1 MADRYDPKVTVRP
14 ASDRKGSDPRQ
25 DPATSDDPLFEL
37 ARIVSG
43 RGAGAAGAAAS
54 PPVPPRGRPAPPPE
68 PARPAGPE
76 PDVLGDLEAE
86 LLSDLQ
92 ASFAAVKEA
101 IEPSRATTQ
110 PAPRSTPNAP
120 QSPPSAA
127 APPPQREPPQV
138 SRPEVAA
145 PTRPAPPQ
153 HVAPEPHV
161 APPPYAPAAFA
172 SPTAQ
177 QPAYP
182 RASAAARP
190 PVQQMPPHPPS
201 APAAPPAR
209 ERPHAPPPQQ
219 PAAVP
224 AAPRKVEAGNFNLR
238 PTAAPH
244 VRVTAAPST
253 PTPEKPA
260 PAATKPSRWEK
271 PAEPPKQQ
279 QASAASRFA
288 PPRAANQ
295 GHPAPGQPAAPLP
308 ADEEELPFGDGPP
321 FAHEGEDAADEFPL
335 DAFDIVPG
343 YGDDAEVPPYPDDD
357 LEVHGKRGVPRSLVA
372 IAGILALVL
381 VGVLGFVMLRPG
393 SGGTGTPP
401 IISADAGPTKI
412 SPPEPPSSGDDQQN
426 KLIYDRVDNGAG
438 SGTADTKLVTPGNE
452 PIADVPATDTNN
464 PIARVILPGGPTP
477 EAPGTADAGNSGD
490 GAAAAATN
498 GADSAQSI
506 GPRKVRTVV
515 VRPDGTIVSSD
526 AVPAPGDAPAST
538 DAPPAATVATAP
550 TPPAPTTDDTAA
562 IAGGQSGQ
570 ELAIT
575 TAPGSAAPT
584 PAPVAT
590 PEPPAQAQAQAHAPA
605 PPPTP
610 KPTPKVIA
618 TGGDG
623 GPIDLTPS
631 NGKSTTEVASGG
643 TGTGTGAVPLVA
655 GGVMVQV
662 SSQRS
667 EDAARATFS
676 DLQKRYPSILG
687 GYDADIQRADL
698 GDRGI
703 YFRVRVGPFASAN
716 AQSLCGALKDAGGA
730 CVLSAR

>member
-54 PPVPPRGRPAPPPE
+54 ASVPPRGRPAPPPE
-68 PARPAGPE
+68 PARPAE
-76 PDVLGDLEAE
+76 PQPDILGDLEAE

-101 IEPSRATTQ
+101 IEPGRATDR
-110 PAPRSTPNAP
+110 PAPRSTQNAP
-120 QSPPSAA
+120 PSPPSAA
-127 APPPQREPPQV
+127 MPPSQPERPQGLRPEAAAPP
-138 SRPEVAA
+138 
-145 PTRPAPPQ
+145 RPAPPQ
-153 HVAPEPHV
+153 HVAPEPHA

-172 SPTAQ
+172 PPSAQ
-177 QPAYP
+177 QSAYP
-182 RASAAARP
+182 RVSIAARP
-190 PVQQMPPHPPS
+190 PIQQMPPQPPS
-201 APAAPPAR
+201 GPAAPPVR
-209 ERPHAPPPQQ
+209 ERPHAPPPPQ
-219 PAAVP
+219 PAAAP
-224 AAPRKVEAGNFNLR
+224 ADPRKVEAGNFNLR

-244 VRVTAAPST
+244 VRVTAAPPT
-253 PTPEKPA
+253 PAPTPEKPA
-260 PAATKPSRWEK
+260 SAVAKPSRWEK

-308 ADEEELPFGDGPP
+308 ADELPFGDGPP
-321 FAHEGEDAADEFPL
+321 FAREGEDAADEFPL

-357 LEVHGKRGVPRSLVA
+357 LELHGKRGVPRSLVA
-372 IAGILALVL
+372 VAGILALVL
-381 VGVLGFVMLRPG
+381 LGVLGFVMLRPG

-412 SPPEPPSSGDDQQN
+412 APPEPPSSGDDQQN

-438 SGTADTKLVTPGNE
+438 SGTADTNLVTPGNE
-452 PIADVPATDTNN
+452 PLADVPATDTDN

-477 EAPGTADAGNSGD
+477 EAPGTADADNAGD
-490 GAAAAATN
+490 SAAATAVN
-498 GADSAQSI
+498 GDDSAQSI

-538 DAPPAATVATAP
+538 DAPPEATVATP
-550 TPPAPTTDDTAA
+550 PMPPAPTNDDTAA
-562 IAGGQSGQ
+562 IAGGTSGQ

-575 TAPGSAAPT
+575 TAPDTGSAAAT
-584 PAPVAT
+584 PAPVVT
-590 PEPPAQAQAQAHAPA
+590 PEPEAQAPA

-610 KPTPKVIA
+610 KPTPKVVA

-643 TGTGTGAVPLVA
+643 AGAAPLVA
-655 GGVMVQV
+655 GGMMVQV

-676 DLQKRYPSILG
+676 ELQKRYPSILG

-716 AQSLCGALKDAGGA
+716 AQSLCGALKDAGGS